1 MGKAIY
7 HLIKS
12 TGTLIISW
20 FKDENIGW
28 LVFGLVILEILYYS
42 HTLVLM

>member
-7 HLIKS
+7 HFIRS
-12 TGTLIISW
+12 TGALIISW
-20 FKDENIGW
+20 FRDENIGW
-28 LVFGLVILEILYYS
+28 LIFGLVILEILFYN